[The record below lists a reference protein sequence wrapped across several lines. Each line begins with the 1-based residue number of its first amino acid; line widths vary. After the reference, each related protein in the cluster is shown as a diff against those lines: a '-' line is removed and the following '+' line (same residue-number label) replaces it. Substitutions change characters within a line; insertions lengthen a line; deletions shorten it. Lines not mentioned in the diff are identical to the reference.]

1 MIDSRL
7 NSVTDDSLAKTPPNF
22 NYEVKT
28 CQEVSTV
35 TDSAPSFH
43 LQLLPVSFHNSG
55 NVPLP
60 HLTVFCPDLLQ
71 GLDLPMLRLKP
82 SRWRVYTVA
91 FNKNPYGVQFQLHP
105 VQNFK
110 AFLRVNILTPGGNL
124 NALMPLESGGKL
136 VQQVKTPWRTHE
148 GRTGR
153 SPSWERKFNKHVD
166 KHIFYC
172 TGEPGD
178 QF

>member
-1 MIDSRL
+1 MIDSLL

-28 CQEVSTV
+28 CQEDSQTQHRPSTYSCFQFPF
-35 TDSAPSFH
+35 TIPAMSLS
-43 LQLLPVSFHNSG
+43 
-55 NVPLP
+55 
-60 HLTVFCPDLLQ
+60 LTISLFFVQTFCRFWTCLCWGWTHHGEGFIQ
-71 GLDLPMLRLKP
+71 
-82 SRWRVYTVA
+82 WRSIKA
-91 FNKNPYGVQFQLHP
+91 PYGVQFQLHP

-110 AFLRVNILTPGGNL
+110 AFLRVNIPGGNL

-136 VQQVKTPWRTHE
+136 VQQVETPWRTHE
-148 GRTGR
+148 GCTGR